1 MKQGSHPCCQNHL
14 DLLDWPRK
22 LAYGFEKHLCGG
34 YFSYCYKQKQLTGER
49 ACSGSVLRGAMYHEE
64 RHGGKIIKP
73 GHTAT
78 TVRKQKEINAGA

>member
-1 MKQGSHPCCQNHL
+1 
-14 DLLDWPRK
+14 
-22 LAYGFEKHLCGG
+22 
-34 YFSYCYKQKQLTGER
+34 
-49 ACSGSVLRGAMYHEE
+49 MYHEE